1 MIRLRLIF
9 IALCCLYSQVQAAP
23 LSLLDFH
30 LPNIKEEGTLS
41 LEQYRGKLLLLSF
54 FEPNCR
60 WCYRQMKVFNQ
71 VSRNCSHKIQP
82 VAIGINGPAP
92 KLRKEIRKAKVE
104 FPALVATHELLSAVG
119 KVPATPWTLV
129 TDQNGNIV
137 ATLRGYMAAE
147 KLNRLF
153 EGTCSV

>member
-1 MIRLRLIF
+1 MRLHLVF
-9 IALCCLYSQVQAAP
+9 IALFCLYSLQVQAATP
-23 LSLLDFH
+23 SLLDFH

-71 VSRNCSHKIQP
+71 VSKNCPHKIQP
-82 VAIGINGPAP
+82 VAVGINGPTR
-92 KLRKEIRKAKVE
+92 KLRKEIRRAKVE
-104 FPALVATHELLSAVG
+104 FPALVATHELLNAVG

-129 TDQNGNIV
+129 ADQNGDLV
-137 ATLRGYMAAE
+137 TTLRGYMPAE
-147 KLNRLF
+147 KLNQLF
-153 EGTCSV
+153 GKICSI